1 MQLNRLNEYD
11 LARLEVVKIPTKEML
26 DALIIRIREI
36 NDLNDKLKLKLDGI
50 EDSLM
55 EAEIE
60 L

>member
-1 MQLNRLNEYD
+1 MQLNRLNDYD
-11 LARLEVVKIPTKEML
+11 LERLELVKYPTKEML
-26 DALIIRIREI
+26 DALILKLREI

>member
-1 MQLNRLNEYD
+1 MLLNRLNDYD
-11 LARLEVVKIPTKEML
+11 LEMLELVKNPTKEML
-26 DALIIRIREI
+26 DALILKLRES
-36 NDLNDKLKLKLDGI
+36 NELNDKLKRKLDGI

>member
-1 MQLNRLNEYD
+1 MLLNRLNDY
-11 LARLEVVKIPTKEML
+11 ALEMLELVKNPTKEML
-26 DALIIRIREI
+26 DALILKLREI
-36 NDLNDKLKLKLDGI
+36 NELNDKLKLKLDGI

>member
-1 MQLNRLNEYD
+1 MLLNRLNDYD
-11 LARLEVVKIPTKEML
+11 LEMLELVKNPTKEML
-26 DALIIRIREI
+26 DALILKLREI
-36 NDLNDKLKLKLDGI
+36 NELNDKLKLKLDGI

>member
-1 MQLNRLNEYD
+1 MQLNRLNEYA
-11 LARLEVVKIPTKEML
+11 LERLELVKNPTKEML
-26 DALIIRIREI
+26 DALITKLREI
-36 NDLNDKLKLKLDGI
+36 NELNNKLKLKLDGI

>member
-1 MQLNRLNEYD
+1 MQLNRLNDYD
-11 LARLEVVKIPTKEML
+11 LERLELVKNPTKEML
-26 DALIIRIREI
+26 DALILKLREI

>member
-1 MQLNRLNEYD
+1 MLLERLSDYD
-11 LARLEVVKIPTKEML
+11 LEKLELVKTPTKEML
-26 DALIIRIREI
+26 DALIIKIRYI

>member
-11 LARLEVVKIPTKEML
+11 LERLELVKNPTKEML
-26 DALIIRIREI
+26 DALIVKIREI
-36 NDLNDKLKLKLDGI
+36 NDLNDELKLKLDGI

>member
-1 MQLNRLNEYD
+1 MQLNRLNDYD
-11 LARLEVVKIPTKEML
+11 LERLELVKNPTKEML
-26 DALIIRIREI
+26 DALITKLREI